1 MRSDTSDNIILP
13 LNIMGLISIF
23 MTWKCFYI
31 LLSERVPLQKIHM
44 LNYELHIYAE
54 NQPEESKLL

>member
-1 MRSDTSDNIILP
+1 
-13 LNIMGLISIF
+13 MGLISIF